1 MLSEAKHP
9 VAHNGQHCSQMLRF
23 TQHDRM
29 AADDLPN
36 FVRKLYKKEPSCT
49 PESLL
54 AAASLPDVKG
64 FLARIKKPPL

>member
-1 MLSEAKHP
+1 MLRAAKHP
-9 VAHNGQHCSQMLRF
+9 VAHNGQHCSQILRC
-23 TQHDRM
+23 TQHDM
-29 AADDLPN
+29 AAADNLPN
-36 FVRKLYKKEPSCT
+36 FVRKLHKKEPSCT